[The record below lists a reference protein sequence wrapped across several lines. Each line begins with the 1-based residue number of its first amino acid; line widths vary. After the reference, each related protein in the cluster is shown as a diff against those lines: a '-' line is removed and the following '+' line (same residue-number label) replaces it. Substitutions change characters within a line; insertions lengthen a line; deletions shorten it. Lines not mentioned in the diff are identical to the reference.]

1 MSNTK
6 GTRNYMR
13 NFQTKRRRRREG
25 KTDYQHRRNLLR
37 QDCTQQGNVKSR
49 LVVRITNSKVICSIV
64 KAYIDGDRVVSY
76 ADSTELKNY
85 GVDFG
90 LKNHFA
96 AYATGFLCARRA
108 LLSNGLDKVYEP
120 NMEVG
125 EYAVTEDL
133 EGESKAYKVFLDIGL
148 ARSSKGSNVFIAM
161 KGASDAGLQIPH
173 SETKFF
179 GFTEAKG
186 LDSAMLRER
195 IFMAQN
201 IEYMIELRDND
212 EEAYKRQFSKYIS
225 LGIKPEE
232 ITSKLENCLNGIV
245 ENPMINKDG
254 KKDGSSKTHFN
265 NIVAKLTSAER
276 KAKVLAKLAAAAQE

>member
-25 KTDYQHRRNLLR
+25 KTDYHHRTNLLR
-37 QDCTQQGNVKSR
+37 QDCTTQGIVKSR
-49 LVVRITNSKVICSIV
+49 LVVRATNTRIICSIV
-64 KAYIDGDRVVSY
+64 KAYIDGDRVVAH

-85 GVDFG
+85 GISFG

-108 LLSNGLDKVYEP
+108 LMSNGLDKVYQP

-125 EYAVTEDL
+125 KDSLVEDVDD
-133 EGESKAYKVFLDIGL
+133 EHKAYKVFLDIGL
-148 ARSSKGSNVFIAM
+148 ARASKGANVFIAM
-161 KGASDAGLQIPH
+161 KGASDAGIQIPH
-173 SETKFF
+173 SESKFF
-179 GFTEAKG
+179 GFSEEKG
-186 LDSAMLRER
+186 LDSTKLRER

-201 IEYMIELRDND
+201 IAYMIELKDND
-212 EEAYKRQFSKYIS
+212 EEAYKRQFGKYIE

-232 ITSKLENCLNGIV
+232 ITGKLENCLKAIA
-245 ENPMINKDG
+245 ENPMLN
-254 KKDGSSKTHFN
+254 KKDKKENPRTHYN
-265 NIVAKLTSAER
+265 NKVPKLTSEER
-276 KAKVLAKLAAAAQE
+276 KQKVSAKLAAAAQE

>member
-37 QDCTQQGNVKSR
+37 QDCTTQGTVKSR
-49 LVVRITNSKVICSIV
+49 LVVRSTNSKIVCSIV
-64 KAYIDGDRVVSY
+64 KAYIDGDRVVAS
-76 ADSTELKNY
+76 ADSTELMNY
-85 GVDFG
+85 GINFG

-108 LLSNGLDKVYEP
+108 LMSNGLDKVYQP

-125 EYAVTEDL
+125 KDSVIEDVD
-133 EGESKAYKVFLDIGL
+133 EEHKAYKVFLDIGL
-148 ARSSKGSNVFIAM
+148 ARASKGSNVFIAM

-173 SETKFF
+173 SESKFF
-179 GFTEAKG
+179 GFSEDKG
-186 LDSAMLRER
+186 LDSTLLRDR
-195 IFMAQN
+195 IFMSQN
-201 IEYMIELRDND
+201 IAYMIELRDND
-212 EEAYKRQFSKYIS
+212 EEAYKRQFGKYIS

-232 ITSKLENCLNGIV
+232 ISGKLENCLKAIA
-245 ENPMINKDG
+245 ENPMLNKDN
-254 KKDGSSKTHFN
+254 KKERTSKAHYN
-265 NIVAKLTSAER
+265 NKVAKLTCEER
-276 KAKVLAKLAAAAQE
+276 KQKVSTKLAASAQE